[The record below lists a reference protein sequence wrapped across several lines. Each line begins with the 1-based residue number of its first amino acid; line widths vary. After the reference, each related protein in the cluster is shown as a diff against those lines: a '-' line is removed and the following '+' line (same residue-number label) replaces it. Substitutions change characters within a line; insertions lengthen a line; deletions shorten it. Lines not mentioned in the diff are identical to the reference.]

1 LDEFNN
7 QLRKLKETIEAL
19 TKELENMKSRDVSL
33 LPAKN
38 EFETKV
44 TFATDDT
51 QVKRATDGTQMKSV
65 TSAAVQTEMQECNNE
80 SESKKSLTCSE
91 NEKRKNVDLEDMV
104 KKLEES
110 FRELNYQKE
119 SMLSKHADDSNLLRE
134 QVDALQKRL
143 NKDSEVNFQ
152 DMEGKMKDMEGK
164 IRTLTENL
172 TNSNRSYSE
181 LQSLAADAEVCVF
194 LVIAEVQFQSM
205 SVIAQHH

>member
-1 LDEFNN
+1 
-7 QLRKLKETIEAL
+7 
-19 TKELENMKSRDVSL
+19 MKSREFSL

-38 EFETKV
+38 EFETKEQEFSV
-44 TFATDDT
+44 KHVRAGAQGKFATDDT
-51 QVKRATDGTQMKSV
+51 QVKRATDGTHMKSV
-65 TSAAVQTEMQECNNE
+65 TSVAVQTETQECYNE
-80 SESKKSLTCSE
+80 SESNKSLTCSE

-110 FRELNYQKE
+110 IRELNYQKE

-134 QVDALQKRL
+134 QVDSLQKRL
-143 NKDSEVNFQ
+143 NKDSEDKFQ

-181 LQSLAADAEVCVF
+181 LQSLAADAEVCHF
-194 LVIAEVQFQSM
+194 LVIAEVPFL
-205 SVIAQHH
+205 